1 MEIGIVAAIVSLI
14 ISLVAVGISTGVQL
28 GKISMLEARANED
41 RAANARK
48 FEELSNCRNDH
59 RAAIIEQEKT
69 TEAIAERLNK
79 FEQSI
84 EKLVDKVDQLLA
96 RRVG

>member
-1 MEIGIVAAIVSLI
+1 MDVGVLAAVVSFVA
-14 ISLVAVGISTGVQL
+14 SLVVYGISAGVYL

-41 RAANARK
+41 RVANARK
-48 FEELSNCRNDH
+48 FEELYNCRNDH

-84 EKLVDKVDQLLA
+84 ERLVNKVDQLLA
-96 RRVG
+96 RRVE